1 MAYTAPATA
10 IAGTVLTAAWLNT
23 NLRDNVSALYAGS
36 LSIASQAALD
46 FLYASSATQMARL
59 ASGSSPY
66 TSPRLNS
73 AGNGWEMGRF
83 VKAWGLV
90 ANAGTPSLTAGF
102 NVASLTDNGV
112 GLTTVNFTTAIG
124 TANYAAMVALIGIS
138 DSVHIT
144 GNSYA
149 SASFQVRTRDGGA
162 ATDKD
167 FAFVVI
173 GA

>member
-10 IAGTVLTAAWLNT
+10 VAGTVLTAAWLNT
-23 NLRDNVSALYAGS
+23 NLRDNISAIYGGAMGLT
-36 LSIASQAALD
+36 SQAALD
-46 FLYASSATQMARL
+46 FLYASSASQLARL
-59 ASGSSPY
+59 AAGSSPY

-73 AGNGWEMGRF
+73 AGTGWEMGRF

-102 NVASLTDNGV
+102 NVTSVTDNGT
-112 GLTTVNFTTAIG
+112 GLTTMNFTTAIG
-124 TANYAAMVALIGIS
+124 TANYAALVGLIGTS

-144 GNSYA
+144 GNAYA
-149 SASFQVRTRDGGA
+149 SGSFQVRTRDA
-162 ATDKD
+162 AVAVDKD

-173 GA
+173 G